1 VALRVLIFLG
11 LMALAPAIA
20 MASMLPLGIPDNGR
34 LDFTVTRDGDA
45 IGTHV
50 FKFRK
55 QGRQTKVEI
64 KTKIDYRFLSVP
76 VYTFRHESKEIWVG
90 DRLTSLISVTDDNG
104 DSVQLKV
111 APLAKGTGLLV
122 QKQDGHLKVERG
134 IVPASLW
141 NASLVSR
148 NRLLGTVGGDL
159 LTTKAT
165 FVGDETISVLGKK
178 VAVRHYRLS
187 GGLKR
192 DLWYDRSS
200 NVLVQ
205 VRFKADDGSKVEFL
219 RQH

>member
-1 VALRVLIFLG
+1 MALRVLIFLG

-20 MASMLPLGIPDNGR
+20 MASMLPLGVPDNGR

-55 QGRQTKVEI
+55 HGQQTKVEI

-76 VYTFRHESKEIWVG
+76 VYTFRHESNEIWIG

-104 DSVQLKV
+104 DSVRLKV

-141 NASLVSR
+141 NASLISKK
-148 NRLLGTVGGDL
+148 RLLGTVGGDL
-159 LTTKAT
+159 LMTKAT
-165 FVGDETISVLGKK
+165 FVGDETISVKGKK
-178 VAVRHYRLS
+178 IAVRHYRLS

-205 VRFKADDGSKVEFL
+205 VRFKAEDGSKVEFL
-219 RQH
+219 RKH

>member
-1 VALRVLIFLG
+1 LG
-11 LMALAPAIA
+11 FIALAPAVA
-20 MASMLPLGIPDNGR
+20 MASMLPLGIPENGH
-34 LDFTVTRDGDA
+34 LNFTVTRDGDA

-55 QGRQTKVEI
+55 QGRQTDVEI
-64 KTKIDYRFLSVP
+64 QTKIDYRLLSIP
-76 VYTFRHESKEIWVG
+76 VYRFRHESKETWVG

-111 APLAKGTGLLV
+111 APLAKGSGLLV

-141 NASLVSR
+141 NASLIGK
-148 NRLLGTVGGDL
+148 NHLLGTVGGDL

-178 VAVRHYRLS
+178 IAVRHYRLS
-187 GGLKR
+187 GGLNR
-192 DLWYDRSS
+192 DLWYDRAT

-205 VRFKADDGSKVEFL
+205 VQFKAEDGSKVEFL